1 MIGSKSRNNMHKHID
16 KRPVPIVF
24 KVKKEGIVQ
33 KCTAYACIGV
43 DGVIHSQLQILFK
56 DRLDVS
62 RLG

>member
-1 MIGSKSRNNMHKHID
+1 MHKHID